1 MIHRVV
7 ACCKASLSVFLKG
20 IKFGLHSMFLI
31 IYFIKLDISIKQL
44 IMKIGERDVALESA
58 GVDSNALRVT

>member
-1 MIHRVV
+1 
-7 ACCKASLSVFLKG
+7 
-20 IKFGLHSMFLI
+20 MFLI

-58 GVDSNALRVT
+58 GVDSNAVRVS

>member
-20 IKFGLHSMFLI
+20 IKFGLHSTFLI
-31 IYFIKLDISIKQL
+31 MYFLKLDISIKQL

-58 GVDSNALRVT
+58 GVDSNAVRVS